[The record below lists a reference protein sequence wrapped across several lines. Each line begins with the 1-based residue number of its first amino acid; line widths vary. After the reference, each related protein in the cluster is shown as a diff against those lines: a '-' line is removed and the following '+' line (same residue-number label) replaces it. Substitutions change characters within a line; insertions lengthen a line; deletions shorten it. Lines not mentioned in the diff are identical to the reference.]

1 LDWGKVYEILPIYGG
16 NKRMAKMVKMY
27 GSWYFKT

>member
-1 LDWGKVYEILPIYGG
+1 VHEILSIYGG

-27 GSWYFKT
+27 HEAFKKDLK